1 MSIIWDRIEGDIL
14 PRPNGNSS
22 PEPWISSW
30 NIQTELTLP
39 CKEESITVLNA
50 IGQKESI
57 PVKDHKATITLIRS
71 SCYYL
76 RHGCLSDTASRR
88 CTDRRRESLRQ
99 RERYTN
105 KSQSSKGSIVH
116 QS

>member
-1 MSIIWDRIEGDIL
+1 MFDTPKGPMSIIWDRMEGDIL

-57 PVKDHKATITLIRS
+57 PVKDHKATITLTGAPVIVYGMDAS
-71 SCYYL
+71 QIQL
-76 RHGCLSDTASRR
+76 HGDARPA
-88 CTDRRRESLRQ
+88 
-99 RERYTN
+99 
-105 KSQSSKGSIVH
+105 
-116 QS
+116 